1 MKKLRNVVPR
11 QGTETF
17 ENSFLKV
24 SIILR
29 NVVPRQGTETYHNKN
44 TAIRN
49 RLLRN
54 VVPRQGTET
63 YIQFPTA
70 SETIIEKCSSPTGDG
85 NRQKALLLNT
95 STAH

>member
-29 NVVPRQGTETYHNKN
+29 NVVPRQGTETAQCLSSAKMDFK
-44 TAIRN
+44 
-49 RLLRN
+49 LRN

-63 YIQFPTA
+63 CYPPDFIQ
-70 SETIIEKCSSPTGDG
+70 IYK
-85 NRQKALLLNT
+85 
-95 STAH
+95 